1 MTSVSVGPPDL
12 KNVDPTALSIAK
24 FLRRHPL
31 LKQREGIINEQR
43 KDFFRV
49 KRAIRA
55 LESEDYKKAS
65 SKPNSRLPQ
74 ITDREQALAALKL
87 LPINRLAFQVVKLDT
102 EDAIKA
108 NLKPKAGVPCLQIN
122 PNQGFEDDFYY
133 CWFYEPVSITTYLY
147 AGLALGTI
155 FAVVLFPLW
164 PLVMRKGVWY
174 LSMAFLGLIAS
185 FFGIALIRLVLF
197 CITYV
202 VLKPGL
208 WIFPNL
214 FEDVGVIESFIPFW
228 AWHGV
233 DTMAMHK
240 PKKRISKK
248 KKLAKLEKKKAQEA
262 AAQQTQQTAQQAA
275 QQAANAQI
283 VQGKLQG
290 INARLVALAEER
302 AKAGN
307 PVTSEEIQALGQKWL
322 TEELGPNF
330 QLQMGPPP
338 SQQQHSHDHSHE
350 HGHDHSHDD
359 GHGHSHGDAP
369 SERIVLLEDEE
380 EK

>member
-1 MTSVSVGPPDL
+1 M
-12 KNVDPTALSIAK
+12 
-24 FLRRHPL
+24 
-31 LKQREGIINEQR
+31 
-43 KDFFRV
+43 
-49 KRAIRA
+49 
-55 LESEDYKKAS
+55 
-65 SKPNSRLPQ
+65 
-74 ITDREQALAALKL
+74 KL

-275 QQAANAQI
+275 QQAANAQNTFQPG
-283 VQGKLQG
+283 VRQWGADGQPAQQGAPDVCAHG
-290 INARLVALAEER
+290 ATPVAPQVGAWGR
-302 AKAGN
+302 TTVKSAS
-307 PVTSEEIQALGQKWL
+307 P
-322 TEELGPNF
+322 
-330 QLQMGPPP
+330 
-338 SQQQHSHDHSHE
+338 
-350 HGHDHSHDD
+350 GHF
-359 GHGHSHGDAP
+359 G
-369 SERIVLLEDEE
+369 VV
-380 EK
+380 